1 MAEILQTKIKLFAE
15 MKAQKFGENFRDRLL
30 TDYEQEDLLES
41 KKFIQEYL
49 QLDSLQGYTF
59 LDAGCGSGVF
69 TLAALELGAK
79 VTAFDMDP
87 VALQNTKDLLAKF
100 NYPSDTLTLLEGS
113 ILDKAFVESL
123 GTFDC
128 VLCWG
133 VVHHC
138 GEMWKGIELIT
149 KTVKQGGQIHFG
161 IYNHADSWGFY
172 PDGRFGPSTFW
183 RKIKKFYVKLP
194 NFFQSFVDGLATL

>member
-138 GEMWKGIELIT
+138 G
-149 KTVKQGGQIHFG
+149 
-161 IYNHADSWGFY
+161 
-172 PDGRFGPSTFW
+172 
-183 RKIKKFYVKLP
+183 
-194 NFFQSFVDGLATL
+194 